1 MQRLTSSCCTR
12 LSSFCCTRLSSS
24 QCKLLLCLFL
34 PSSCTEWNGPAQV
47 EEIND
52 QRWSSQL
59 NWYLLQSLAT
69 CLWSTE
75 ATSLSVTWIC
85 NEPWEW
91 GRWGSSCSSQKTSE
105 DQCVILR
112 ARFGRC
118 SDEWRSVCAIA
129 SSLWPLFWWVKISVC
144 YCKLALAAVLMSE
157 DQCVLLR
164 AHFGRC
170 SDLITFG
177 TDIIRTLPQLRSLL
191 LAQSGGY
198 SETL

>member
-34 PSSCTEWNGPAQV
+34 PPSCTEWSGPAQV

-105 DQCVILR
+105 DQCVLLR
-112 ARFGRC
+112 ARFG
-118 SDEWRSVCAIA
+118 
-129 SSLWPLFWWVKISVC
+129 
-144 YCKLALAAVLMSE
+144 
-157 DQCVLLR
+157 
-164 AHFGRC
+164 HC
-170 SDLITFG
+170 SDLAVVIGAQNCLGSMSYSTVNNVVSYLIRKSFKLEYVFQMK
-177 TDIIRTLPQLRSLL
+177 IISSGLIMFRSNYPAPGL
-191 LAQSGGY
+191 
-198 SETL
+198 E

>member
-34 PSSCTEWNGPAQV
+34 PPSCTEWSGPA
-47 EEIND
+47 
-52 QRWSSQL
+52 
-59 NWYLLQSLAT
+59 QSLAT

-105 DQCVILR
+105 DQCVLLR

-129 SSLWPLFWWVKISVC
+129 SLLWPLFWWVKISVC

-157 DQCVLLR
+157 DQCVLLQAR
-164 AHFGRC
+164 FGRC
-170 SDLITFG
+170 SDEW
-177 TDIIRTLPQLRSLL
+177 RSVCAIASSLWPL
-191 LAQSGGY
+191 FWSHNFWDRHQGGFY
-198 SETL
+198 Q

>member
-34 PSSCTEWNGPAQV
+34 PPSCTEWSGPAQV

-105 DQCVILR
+105 DQCV
-112 ARFGRC
+112 
-118 SDEWRSVCAIA
+118 
-129 SSLWPLFWWVKISVC
+129 
-144 YCKLALAAVLMSE
+144 
-157 DQCVLLR
+157 LLR

-170 SDLITFG
+170 SDLTTFG
-177 TDIIRTLPQLRSLL
+177 TDIREDFISRTTSELLRKKNQLLESLNL
-191 LAQSGGY
+191 WNWSLEKDLIPFVSSGI
-198 SETL
+198 